1 MSIKDQAIE
10 IIEGFEKEGD
20 VLQVVDL
27 IGQLLFYANNWSA
40 DMEVAADL
48 VDNTFSHEDFLHQ
61 LEPCIEDLVWTDKIK
76 YLGETLAKVQTGMS
90 TAYYGEN
97 VQELAG

>member
-20 VLQVVDL
+20 ILQVVDL
-27 IGQLLFYANNWSA
+27 IGQLLFYANSWDA
-40 DMEVAADL
+40 EMEVAADL
-48 VDNTFSHEDFLHQ
+48 VDNVFTNEDFLQQ
-61 LEPCIEDLVWTDKIK
+61 LEPCVEDLIWTDKLK
-76 YLGETLAKVQTGMS
+76 YFGESLAQVQAGMA
-90 TAYYGEN
+90 TQHYGEN